1 LFVFSYVT
9 SLGKTNSNN
18 KVTCRLVGPQ
28 NVLWTCRKA
37 CKIEFGDCCFC
48 LCSVCYNEKA
58 MHDNLNGENAGQNLR
73 KRRRVRN
80 LDDNVSICNHD
91 VNALVPFM
99 DGTFF
104 TKKYKQTIQ
113 QENYKLPLIC
123 SNCEM
128 ELVDKLG
135 GQQKNKFAGIVAV

>member
-1 LFVFSYVT
+1 
-9 SLGKTNSNN
+9 
-18 KVTCRLVGPQ
+18 
-28 NVLWTCRKA
+28 
-37 CKIEFGDCCFC
+37 
-48 LCSVCYNEKA
+48 
-58 MHDNLNGENAGQNLR
+58 MHDNLDGENAGQNLR